1 MDRSVFYVST
11 WVSCTDHCPRNGIAT
26 VFKCALEIRLMPSN
40 KATAAAP
47 IATGVLLAGTATR
60 EVAQHGLELWTTLA
74 LAGGLSAVAVGLG
87 VLTGRG
93 FDSDDRDGHH
103 DRTIV
108 ALVGLALTSLAVG
121 AGIALA

>member
-1 MDRSVFYVST
+1 
-11 WVSCTDHCPRNGIAT
+11 
-26 VFKCALEIRLMPSN
+26 MPSN

-103 DRTIV
+103 DRTTV

>member
-1 MDRSVFYVST
+1 
-11 WVSCTDHCPRNGIAT
+11 
-26 VFKCALEIRLMPSN
+26 MPSN
-40 KATAAAP
+40 KAIAVAP
-47 IATGVLLAGTATR
+47 IATGVLLAGTAVR

-87 VLTGRG
+87 VLTGRR
-93 FDSDDRDGHH
+93 FDSDDDDRDGYH
-103 DRTIV
+103 DRTTV

>member
-1 MDRSVFYVST
+1 
-11 WVSCTDHCPRNGIAT
+11 
-26 VFKCALEIRLMPSN
+26 MPSN

-60 EVAQHGLELWTTLA
+60 EVAQHGLELWTTLV

-103 DRTIV
+103 DRTRV